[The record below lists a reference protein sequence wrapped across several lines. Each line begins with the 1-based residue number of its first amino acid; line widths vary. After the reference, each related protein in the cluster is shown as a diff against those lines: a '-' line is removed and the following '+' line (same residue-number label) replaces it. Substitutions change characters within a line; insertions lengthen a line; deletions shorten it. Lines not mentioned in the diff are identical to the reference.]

1 MKIAA
6 IGDTHLGY
14 SRFYKDSFTQAEAA
28 FRDADQ
34 KADLILFLG
43 DLYDSRVPSIQVL
56 GEAISLFRGLKTPVY
71 AIHGNHERRSRGLLN
86 PVGLMESAGLLKHL
100 HMEHDVFEKE
110 GEKVFIAG
118 MGNVPDDLAA
128 RAMGKLKEKI
138 SPPEGTFSILM
149 LHQSFREYVYGENLL
164 SINDLEHMGYSL
176 YLNGHIHAH
185 KTGMENRFLIP
196 GSTVLTQLTKEETK
210 PKGYVLYDTK
220 EKTHEFIEIPS
231 REFML
236 EELEFE
242 NATPAE
248 VLEKTKEKAEA
259 VFSTS
264 PESILKIRLKGSLEQ
279 GFRSTDLSLP
289 RANNLYI
296 DNRMDEKRLKR
307 EIMKLRELKESRV
320 SIKDVSEKRLRERL
334 NGKVSFFDPQK
345 LFEHLLEG
353 PEAGMEYLKMKRP
366 KKL

>member
-14 SRFYKDSFTQAEAA
+14 PRFYKDSFTQAKAA
-28 FRDADQ
+28 FKDADQ
-34 KADLILFLG
+34 RADLILFLG

-56 GEAISLFRGLKTPVY
+56 GETISIFRELKTPVY
-71 AIHGNHERRSRGLLN
+71 AIHGNHERRSRGMLN

-100 HMEHDVFEKE
+100 HMDYDVFEKE

-118 MGNVPDDLAA
+118 MGNVPDDLAG
-128 RAMGKLKEKI
+128 RAIGKMGEKI
-138 SPPEGTFSILM
+138 SPPKEMFSILM
-149 LHQSFREYVYGENLL
+149 LHQSFREFVYGENLS
-164 SINDLEHMGYSL
+164 SINALEHLGYSL
-176 YLNGHIHAH
+176 YLNGHIHAR
-185 KTGMENRFLIP
+185 KEEGNILIP
-196 GSTVLTQLTKEETK
+196 GSTVLTQLTREETK

-231 REFML
+231 REFIL

-242 NATPAE
+242 KATPSE
-248 VLEKTKEKAEA
+248 VLEKTKQKAES
-259 VFSTS
+259 VFRAS
-264 PESILKIRLKGSLEQ
+264 PEAILKIRLKGTLGQ

-289 RANNLYI
+289 RAQNLYI
-296 DNRMDEKRLKR
+296 DNRTDEKRLKR
-307 EIMKLRELKESRV
+307 EILKLRELKENRV
-320 SIKDVSEKRLRERL
+320 SIKEVSEKRLRERL
-334 NGKVSFFDPQK
+334 EGKVSFFDPQK

-353 PEAGMEYLKMKRP
+353 PEAGMQYLKMKRP